1 MTNRALNLAQLI
13 VEAEPDA
20 ALGSPEAVER
30 VIQALAKI
38 SGALLATTLVRD
50 GEEGLGNAVQRAA
63 QTMDRRRGVPPA
75 CCGPSKT
82 TGGHAR
88 EAERAGCLSRAR
100 RRRFP
105 AHGHQRS
112 QRRVNRGS

>member
-13 VEAEPDA
+13 FEAEPDA

-30 VIQALAKI
+30 VMQALAKI

-63 QTMDRRRGVPPA
+63 QTMDQ
-75 CCGPSKT
+75 
-82 TGGHAR
+82 
-88 EAERAGCLSRAR
+88 EAR
-100 RRRFP
+100 RTAGMLRALEDDREDTP
-105 AHGHQRS
+105 EKL
-112 QRRVNRGS
+112 N